1 MPQQVFG
8 TVSQVFF
15 FCTYIVVEL
24 RQASFLE
31 NPFSPEFQK
40 WRFQILRRKKKQGQL
55 QPHIH
60 SKARVLRYFSPP
72 TIDSVITPLFGLCSS
87 CPEENLPQVHYL
99 PLVKE
104 QLETINLTSL
114 YTGI

>member
-1 MPQQVFG
+1 MAVPN
-8 TVSQVFF
+8 
-15 FCTYIVVEL
+15 
-24 RQASFLE
+24 LE
-31 NPFSPEFQK
+31 A
-40 WRFQILRRKKKQGQL
+40 KKKQGQL

-104 QLETINLTSL
+104 QLETTNLTSL